1 VSALTGVFAL
11 DGAPVPAGVLEAM
24 TGALAHR
31 AHRPWIRWG
40 SGSVAFAAAGTDA
53 GPARDPARGLTVV
66 FDGRIDNAADLARE
80 AGDPSLAGPAL
91 LLALYARRGAEAV
104 GRILGDF
111 AFVIHDAAAAR
122 LVCARDYLGQR
133 PLFYSAGGGLFAF
146 ASEMAP
152 LLRLPGVGSGI
163 NEAMVAEYLTG
174 LPATVHETL
183 WRGVLRLPPAHVL
196 IADRD
201 GVNLRRYWDFTIGRS
216 AVATPRERNE
226 AFRELFTDAVACRVR
241 DVPNAGVLLSGGVD
255 SSAVAGVLQAV
266 ARRNGGSA
274 HALSFTFPGLA
285 CDETPFIDA
294 VVRHTGMET
303 VRIES
308 PAVTLEAALA
318 EMTRH
323 VDFPLA
329 PTGTTITE
337 PLKRRARQ
345 LGIETVLTG
354 CGGDEWFT
362 GWPPAALELLAA
374 GRVSQAARALAD
386 TVRSRRGTVAKARG
400 FVGALLPDF
409 LRRRRTA
416 RAIHATR
423 PTPWIRPSFAE
434 QVALRDR
441 LEAGAAAPFPTPARR
456 AMHAFSRS
464 ALQVMALEAEDRGSQ
479 ACGLA
484 ESHPFYD
491 RRLVEFGFDLPNEA
505 CWKDGLTKG
514 IVRDALTAHLP
525 PEVAARAD
533 KAEFSE
539 VFVCALESLGG
550 ARLFEHLRAEEAGW
564 VDGEHVRARYAKLM
578 QLYRSGDAAY
588 SSLVDGMW
596 EVAGLELWLEHI
608 AGTREPASA
617 PRPELP

>member
-1 VSALTGVFAL
+1 
-11 DGAPVPAGVLEAM
+11 
-24 TGALAHR
+24 
-31 AHRPWIRWG
+31 
-40 SGSVAFAAAGTDA
+40 
-53 GPARDPARGLTVV
+53 V
-66 FDGRIDNAADLARE
+66 FDGRIDNTADLARE
-80 AGDPSLAGPAL
+80 VGDPSLTGPAL
-91 LLALYARRGAEAV
+91 LLALYARWGAAAV
-104 GRILGDF
+104 ARILGDF
-111 AFVIHDAAAAR
+111 AFVIHDAPAAR

-133 PLFYSAGGGLFAF
+133 PLFYASGPGFFAF
-146 ASEMAP
+146 GSEMAP
-152 LLRLPGVGSGI
+152 LVRHSGVGSRI

-196 IADRD
+196 IAGRD
-201 GVNLRRYWDFTIGRS
+201 GITLRRYWDFTVGRS
-216 AVATPRERNE
+216 AASTPREWNE
-226 AFRELFTDAVACRVR
+226 AFRALFTDAVACRVR
-241 DVPNAGVLLSGGVD
+241 DVSSAGVLLSGGVD
-255 SSAVAGVLQAV
+255 SSAVAGVLQAI
-266 ARRNGGSA
+266 ARRNGGVVR
-274 HALSFTFPGLA
+274 ALSFTFPGMA
-285 CDETPFIDA
+285 CDETSFIDA
-294 VVRHTGMET
+294 VVRHTGMDT

-308 PAVTLEAALA
+308 PAITRDAALA

-323 VDFPLA
+323 VDLPLA

-362 GWPPAALELLAA
+362 GLPPGPLELLAA
-374 GRVSQAARALAD
+374 GRVTHAARAVAD
-386 TVRSRRGTVAKARG
+386 AVRSRRGTVAKARG
-400 FVGALLPDF
+400 FVGALLPDAV
-409 LRRRRTA
+409 RRRRPA

-423 PTPWIRPSFAE
+423 PMPWIRSSFAE

-441 LEAGAAAPFPTPARR
+441 LETGATAPFATPGRR

-464 ALQVMALEAEDRGSQ
+464 ALQVLALEAEDRGSQ

-550 ARLFEHLRAEEAGW
+550 VRLFEHLRAEEAGW
-564 VDGEHVRARYAKLM
+564 VDGDHVRAQYAKLM
-578 QLYRSGDAAY
+578 RLYRSGDAAY

-608 AGTREPASA
+608 AGTPDPSSSPA
-617 PRPELP
+617 PQLP